1 MAKKTRRARLS
12 ATQRYAPT
20 PGAPT
25 PDQPSAPDARP
36 APAVRPAPAPR
47 ATQTVS
53 RLGQNLEAYTHIR
66 ADLQRI
72 AILAAGIL
80 AVLVALRLFVIH

>member
-12 ATQRYAPT
+12 AAQRYVPT
-20 PGAPT
+20 PGAPA
-25 PDQPSAPDARP
+25 PDQFSAPA
-36 APAVRPAPAPR
+36 ARPAPAPR
-47 ATQTVS
+47 AAQAVS

-72 AILAAGIL
+72 AILAGSIL
-80 AVLVALRLFVIH
+80 AVLVALRLFVIR

>member
-12 ATQRYAPT
+12 ATQRYVPT

-25 PDQPSAPDARP
+25 PDQPGAPAARP
-36 APAVRPAPAPR
+36 APALRP
-47 ATQTVS
+47 TQTVS
-53 RLGQNLEAYTHIR
+53 RLGQNPEAYAYIR

-72 AILAAGIL
+72 AILAVSIL
-80 AVLVALRLFVIH
+80 AVLAALRLLVIR

>member
-12 ATQRYAPT
+12 ATQRYVPT

-25 PDQPSAPDARP
+25 PDQPSAPA
-36 APAVRPAPAPR
+36 ARPAPAPR

-53 RLGQNLEAYTHIR
+53 RLGQNPEAYTYIR

-72 AILAAGIL
+72 AILAMSIL
-80 AVLVALRLFVIH
+80 AVLVALRLFIIR

>member
-12 ATQRYAPT
+12 ATQRYVPT

-25 PDQPSAPDARP
+25 PDQPSAPA
-36 APAVRPAPAPR
+36 ARPAPAPR
-47 ATQTVS
+47 PTQTVS
-53 RLGQNLEAYTHIR
+53 RLGQNLEVYTHIR

-72 AILAAGIL
+72 AILAGGIL
-80 AVLVALRLFVIH
+80 AFLAVLRLFVIR

>member
-12 ATQRYAPT
+12 AAQRYVPT

-25 PDQPSAPDARP
+25 PDQPG
-36 APAVRPAPAPR
+36 APAARPAPAPR
-47 ATQTVS
+47 ANPTVS

-72 AILAAGIL
+72 AILAGSIL
-80 AVLVALRLFVIH
+80 ALLVALRLFVIR

>member
-12 ATQRYAPT
+12 ATQRYVPT

-25 PDQPSAPDARP
+25 SEHPSAPVA
-36 APAVRPAPAPR
+36 RPAPAPR

-53 RLGQNLEAYTHIR
+53 RLGQNPEAYAYIR

-72 AILAAGIL
+72 AILAASIL
-80 AVLVALRLFVIH
+80 AILAALRLLVIR